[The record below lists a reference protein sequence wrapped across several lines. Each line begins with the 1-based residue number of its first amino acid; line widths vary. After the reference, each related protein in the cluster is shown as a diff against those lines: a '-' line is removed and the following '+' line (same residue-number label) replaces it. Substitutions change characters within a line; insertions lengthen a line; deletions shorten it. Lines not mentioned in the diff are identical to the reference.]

1 MTKNPKVIAGVA
13 ALAVLVILGAVLLT
27 QMIPTIGEVQ
37 LEMSLTPTPLPQM
50 PDSVWAEVVNPAEP
64 TPEPP
69 LSSGLRGEKVE
80 ELQKR
85 LQALGYY
92 DGEIDGQFGPG
103 TKGAV
108 VDFQKNNG
116 LDTDGL
122 AGAETLNLLY
132 SQDAKPASQ
141 QE

>member
-1 MTKNPKVIAGVA
+1 MKKNPKVIAGVA
-13 ALAVLVILGAVLLT
+13 ALAVLVILGAILLT

-37 LEMSLTPTPLPQM
+37 LELSLTPTPLPHM

-69 LSSGLRGEKVE
+69 LSSGSHGEKVE

-103 TKGAV
+103 TKAAV

-122 AGAETLNLLY
+122 AGTETLNLLY
-132 SQDAKPASQ
+132 SQEAKPSPQ
-141 QE
+141 QK

>member
-1 MTKNPKVIAGVA
+1 MKKNPKVIAGVA
-13 ALAVLVILGAVLLT
+13 ALAVLVILGAILLT

-37 LEMSLTPTPLPQM
+37 LELSLTPTPLPQM

-69 LSSGLRGEKVE
+69 LSSGSRGEKVE

-103 TKGAV
+103 TKAAV

-122 AGAETLNLLY
+122 AGTETLNLLY
-132 SQDAKPASQ
+132 
-141 QE
+141 